1 MRAGRALCA
10 ALDTIP
16 GLDIEPF
23 EHGSNI
29 VRLRLDPALEAGTF
43 AQRLYDAGVFVPDR
57 NEAWDGTLLTFNPT
71 LLRRPIED
79 IAAAFA
85 DARPTPAAV
94 VALTHPRRPSGSHTV
109 RHEPRGEALEGSE
122 ATS

>member
-1 MRAGRALCA
+1 MA
-10 ALDTIP
+10 ARSAPPSPPSPASTLR
-16 GLDIEPF
+16 PF

-29 VRLRLDPALEAGTF
+29 VRLRLDPALDAAAF
-43 AQRLYDAGVFVPDR
+43 AQRLYDAGVFIPDR

-85 DARPTPAAV
+85 DAIEAAR
-94 VALTHPRRPSGSHTV
+94 A
-109 RHEPRGEALEGSE
+109 
-122 ATS
+122 